1 MNESNVKNDARARR
15 LTNRQQELL
24 EFLQR
29 HGPATRSQVA
39 AALGC
44 LDNTAGVHLHAL
56 YRADRAW
63 PQRRGAGALWGLTKP
78 PSKDNR
84 RLEQVSSVWEF
95 AARHAARHAKAR

>member
-1 MNESNVKNDARARR
+1 MSK
-15 LTNRQQELL
+15 LTPRQQELL
-24 EFLQR
+24 EFLHS
-29 HGPATRSQVA
+29 HGPATRAQVA

-56 YRADRAW
+56 YQAEAAW
-63 PQRRGAGALWGLTKP
+63 PQRRGSGALWGLTKP

-95 AARHAARHAKAR
+95 AARHAQAA